1 MDLIAARCIDSIVPS
16 DTVGPVIDLAV
27 LGLLSE
33 QELHGY
39 ELRKRV
45 AAVLGPGRGGLSFG
59 SLYPALNRMERAG
72 LVKTVEPE
80 GRPRT
85 SGWSSGSLSGEL
97 ATFRTR
103 RSRSGR
109 TAGSRSRK
117 VYGLTDA
124 GRSHLVSLL
133 TDPAPVDERTFAL
146 QVAFCRLLPPPARIE
161 LFRRRRR
168 ELAARLRELAGGGSD
183 DAHPLTHRYLRFL
196 REHDIETIDCDLSWL
211 DRLIADEQSE
221 VDQVDREEQPA
232 R

>member
-1 MDLIAARCIDSIVPS
+1 
-16 DTVGPVIDLAV
+16 VIELAI

-59 SLYPALNRMERAG
+59 SLYPALNRMERSG

-80 GRPRT
+80 NRPPT

-97 ATFRTR
+97 AAFRTLR
-103 RSRSGR
+103 TRAARPGR
-109 TAGSRSRK
+109 PAGGRSRK

-124 GRSHLVSLL
+124 GRSHLETLL
-133 TDPAPVDERTFAL
+133 TEAAVDERTFAL
-146 QVAFCRLLPPPARIE
+146 QVAFCRVLAPAARLE
-161 LFRRRRR
+161 LFNHRRA
-168 ELAARLRELAGGGSD
+168 ELSARLRELRHGDGQT
-183 DAHPLTHRYLRFL
+183 LTHRYLRFL
-196 REHDIETIDCDLSWL
+196 REHDIETIHCDLSWL
-211 DRLIADEQSE
+211 DRLIADERG
-221 VDQVDREEQPA
+221 QVDREEQPT